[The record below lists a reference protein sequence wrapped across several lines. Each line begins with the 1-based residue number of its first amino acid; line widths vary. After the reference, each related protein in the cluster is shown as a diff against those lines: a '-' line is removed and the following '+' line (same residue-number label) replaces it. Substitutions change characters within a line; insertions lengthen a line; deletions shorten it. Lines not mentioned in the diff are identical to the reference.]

1 MAVALDEPVAVVAVL
16 KGEQVHLLRRLPAW
30 ATAHSV
36 LVRPAVW
43 AFAEE
48 TTYLG
53 YALPRLEARTGRT
66 SPCVG
71 VVALAW
77 ALQHLALPFLAD
89 RRYLAARVL
98 SALPVT
104 AATTAQYVV
113 TGASWSCSARRSS
126 RRSSSTW
133 WWPTRPN
140 ASTA

>member
-1 MAVALDEPVAVVAVL
+1 MAVALDEPLAVVAVL

-113 TGASWSCSARRSS
+113 TGRRLPPMLVAHWLADLPTATCSA
-126 RRSSSTW
+126 
-133 WWPTRPN
+133 
-140 ASTA
+140 